1 MLRPDDHPWS
11 HYPHEPNR
19 LLRRELVLVN
29 QVRSNENACPSQ
41 TGFTVHSNFLSL
53 VLNCVF
59 SEPDKFADNVIGR
72 VGAIVKKHLNVLY
85 ADVKEMAAIIEFVVE
100 SGDEADVFTL
110 KNVQNTMELMRD
122 GPRFGRGMNDMF
134 V

>member
-1 MLRPDDHPWS
+1 M
-11 HYPHEPNR
+11 
-19 LLRRELVLVN
+19 
-29 QVRSNENACPSQ
+29 
-41 TGFTVHSNFLSL
+41 
-53 VLNCVF
+53 F

-85 ADVKEMAAIIEFVVE
+85 AYVKEMAAIIEFVIE
-100 SGDEADVFTL
+100 SGDEADVFAL

-122 GPRFGRGMNDMF
+122 GLRFGRGMNDMF